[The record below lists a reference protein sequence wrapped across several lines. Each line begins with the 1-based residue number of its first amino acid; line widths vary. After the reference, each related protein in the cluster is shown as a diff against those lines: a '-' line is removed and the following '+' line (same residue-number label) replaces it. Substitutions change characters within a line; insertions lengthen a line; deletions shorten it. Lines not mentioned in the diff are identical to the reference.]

1 MTEVADTAISNDGIG
16 DNGTANAVASIHSG
30 LESQLLVHE
39 ENEVFH
45 GNDDA
50 EFTVIEALVSTP
62 GHEDERHPLLFAQVR
77 GGRPS
82 AVCVAV
88 RDGKLLLAQ
97 HWRVATDSFEWEF
110 PRSMGTDGEIVST
123 TAERELLAEAGV
135 HATGRRLLQMIHADT
150 CKLRDSVA
158 VVEVSVDPSD
168 DAGIPRTT
176 ESTFAWL
183 RPEEI
188 DQMIA
193 DGGIADGT
201 TLAAYLIWKTHRASE
216 TGEL

>member
-1 MTEVADTAISNDGIG
+1 MVDASNANESANPVSAIR
-16 DNGTANAVASIHSG
+16 SG
-30 LESQLLVHE
+30 LEPQLLVHE
-39 ENEVFH
+39 EKAVFR

-50 EFTVIEALVSTP
+50 GFTVIEATVSAP
-62 GHEDERHPLLFAQVR
+62 GNDEETYPILFAQVR
-77 GGRPS
+77 GGQPS

-97 HWRVATDSFEWEF
+97 HWRIATNSFEWEF
-110 PRSMGTDGEIVST
+110 PRALGESGEIASA
-123 TAERELLAEAGV
+123 TAERELLDEAGV

-158 VVEVSVDPSD
+158 VVEVTVDPAE

-193 DGGIADGT
+193 DGGIMDGI
-201 TLAAYLIWKTHRASE
+201 TLAAYTVWKAHRSAD
-216 TGEL
+216 GE

>member
-1 MTEVADTAISNDGIG
+1 MTDA
-16 DNGTANAVASIHSG
+16 ANANDSVNPVAAIRSG
-30 LESQLLVHE
+30 LEPQLLVHDE
-39 ENEVFH
+39 KEVFH
-45 GNDDA
+45 GHDDS
-50 EFTVIEALVSTP
+50 EFTVIEATVSAP
-62 GHEDERHPLLFAQVR
+62 GNDEDTYPILFAQVR
-77 GGRPS
+77 GGQPS

-97 HWRVATDSFEWEF
+97 HWRIATNSFEWEF
-110 PRSMGTDGEIVST
+110 PRALGETGEIASA
-123 TAERELLAEAGV
+123 TAERELLEEAGV
-135 HATGRRLLQMIHADT
+135 HATSRRLLQTIHADT

-158 VVEVSVDPSD
+158 IVEVSVDPAE

-193 DGGIADGT
+193 DGSIMDGT
-201 TLAAYLIWKTHRASE
+201 TLAAYLIWKTRTADE
-216 TGEL
+216 A